1 MNYLYEKYLVKS
13 HLFYWVVIL
22 CGLILFVTISWNIEI
37 DHIGSFEATYVDG
50 NILLNDI
57 FEYKYDYIYVY
68 KNKSERVSKCEIK
81 YIEYIDNQYTLIN
94 LTEKLQNISFEGNIK
109 LDFVYG
115 KTNLLKIVFGID
127 QKYMEKRYV

>member
-22 CGLILFVTISWNIEI
+22 CGLILFVTISWDIEI
-37 DHIGSFEATYVDG
+37 DQIGSLEATYVDG

-68 KNKSERVSKCEIK
+68 KNKSETVSKCEIK
-81 YIEYIDNQYTLIN
+81 CIEYIDNQYTLIN
-94 LTEKLQNISFEGNIK
+94 LTEELQNISFEGNIK